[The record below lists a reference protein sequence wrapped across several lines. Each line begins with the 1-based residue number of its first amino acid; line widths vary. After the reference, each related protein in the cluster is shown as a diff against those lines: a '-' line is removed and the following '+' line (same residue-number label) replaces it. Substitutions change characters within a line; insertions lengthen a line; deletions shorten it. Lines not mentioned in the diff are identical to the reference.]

1 MIVLHTVFSIALT
14 VIIILSVR
22 ISMIELV
29 TRSEQQE
36 CRLALGLL
44 LADAERARD
53 QAGGIRFGV
62 YSNAPSEIPPGI
74 VQEARESP
82 GTIFSGR
89 DTEDRPI
96 AVVLRQPDNQFV
108 VARLLKSAGHEAI
121 TRMYILLGTAM
132 LGVYGLIALML
143 EVFVL
148 PSQVYLPI
156 ERLRQADL
164 AVQEGRQDAEL
175 IPESEVPNDEL
186 GEIMRSRNRS
196 ILKLRAQERELNAA
210 LAEVES
216 VASELKRKNHM
227 LETAKRNLADQ
238 DRLASLGMLSAGIA
252 HELNTPLA
260 VLKGSMQQFEEQ
272 GLPEAQ
278 RPRLELIKR
287 VIGRLERLG
296 ESLLDFARA
305 REPSRTPLRLREIVE
320 ESWTLV
326 SLDRDAR
333 AVGFTNSL
341 TDDIDGQVLGD
352 PDRLT
357 QVFVNLLR
365 NAVDALDTGNG
376 PDGSI
381 RVSHEIVQRDGA
393 RWICIRITDD
403 GPGIDPAILPRL
415 FEPFSSTRLDS
426 HGTGLGLAV
435 AEGIIKEHAGVLIA
449 GNRPG
454 PDTGAIFEI
463 MLPMAEAGLFAAEKP
478 ADPEKGNHP

>member
-62 YSNAPSEIPPGI
+62 YSNAPSEIQPGI

-478 ADPEKGNHP
+478 ADPEKGNRP